1 MDGKEDEGD
10 TSQDFDEEFV
20 TPPDSPGPG
29 KDCSRPPSVSDDD
42 SDRHHCRSLDAFQVT
57 NKSCES
63 CESNTETEGLCRS
76 LGAFQVTNPSC
87 ESNTDTEGPCRS
99 LGAFQVTNPSCES
112 NTDTEGPCRSLGAF
126 QVTNPSCESNTDT
139 EGPCR
144 SLGAFQVTNP
154 SCESNTETERDQ
166 SGGSLGASA
175 AAPTRQSDLTQGGAP
190 AKPATEELPTA
201 RQHTVQN
208 AQSSADRPGIP
219 SPMQQGRGETSAV
232 ISSTSTGST
241 RVEDRTTRDR
251 RRKARKQNQ
260 GVSKSEYKLSS
271 SSSECETENT
281 VDSLLSEHSPRQS
294 GSRRSGTGG
303 TFVSLDT
310 LRESPEDDPVGIH
323 VHGRLLGFQG

>member
-63 CESNTETEGLCRS
+63 CESNTETEGL
-76 LGAFQVTNPSC
+76 
-87 ESNTDTEGPCRS
+87 
-99 LGAFQVTNPSCES
+99 
-112 NTDTEGPCRSLGAF
+112 
-126 QVTNPSCESNTDT
+126 
-139 EGPCR
+139 CR

-260 GVSKSEYKLSS
+260 GVSTSEYKLSS

>member
-1 MDGKEDEGD
+1 MDGKQDEGD
-10 TSQDFDEEFV
+10 TSQDTDEEFV

-29 KDCSRPPSVSDDD
+29 KDCSRPPTVSDDD
-42 SDRHHCRSLDAFQVT
+42 SDRNHCRSLDAFQVTNKGCESCESNTETEGPCRSFDAFQVT

-63 CESNTETEGLCRS
+63 CESNTETEC
-76 LGAFQVTNPSC
+76 
-87 ESNTDTEGPCRS
+87 PCRS
-99 LGAFQVTNPSCES
+99 LDALQVTNK
-112 NTDTEGPCRSLGAF
+112 
-126 QVTNPSCESNTDT
+126 
-139 EGPCR
+139 
-144 SLGAFQVTNP
+144 
-154 SCESNTETERDQ
+154 SCESNTETEREQ

-190 AKPATEELPTA
+190 AKPAIEELPTA

-232 ISSTSTGST
+232 ISSTSTRST

-251 RRKARKQNQ
+251 RRKARKQNHDARQ
-260 GVSKSEYKLSS
+260 GVSTSEYKLSS
-271 SSSECETENT
+271 SSSECETEDT

-310 LRESPEDDPVGIH
+310 LRESPEDDPVGIR

>member
-10 TSQDFDEEFV
+10 TSHDFDEEFV

-29 KDCSRPPSVSDDD
+29 KDCSRPPTVADDD
-42 SDRHHCRSLDAFQVT
+42 SDRHHCRSLDAFQVTNKSCESCESNTETEGPCRSFDAFQVT

-87 ESNTDTEGPCRS
+87 ESNTE
-99 LGAFQVTNPSCES
+99 
-112 NTDTEGPCRSLGAF
+112 
-126 QVTNPSCESNTDT
+126 T

-154 SCESNTETERDQ
+154 SCESNTETEREQ

-175 AAPTRQSDLTQGGAP
+175 AAPTRQSDLTQSGAP
-190 AKPATEELPTA
+190 AKPAIEELPTA

-208 AQSSADRPGIP
+208 AQSSAVRPGIP
-219 SPMQQGRGETSAV
+219 SSMQQGRGETSAV

-251 RRKARKQNQ
+251 RPKARKKNHDARQ
-260 GVSKSEYKLSS
+260 GVSTNEYKLSS

-303 TFVSLDT
+303 IFVSLDT

>member
-63 CESNTETEGLCRS
+63 CESNTETEGL
-76 LGAFQVTNPSC
+76 
-87 ESNTDTEGPCRS
+87 
-99 LGAFQVTNPSCES
+99 
-112 NTDTEGPCRSLGAF
+112 CRSLGAF

-281 VDSLLSEHSPRQS
+281 MDSLLSEHSPRQS